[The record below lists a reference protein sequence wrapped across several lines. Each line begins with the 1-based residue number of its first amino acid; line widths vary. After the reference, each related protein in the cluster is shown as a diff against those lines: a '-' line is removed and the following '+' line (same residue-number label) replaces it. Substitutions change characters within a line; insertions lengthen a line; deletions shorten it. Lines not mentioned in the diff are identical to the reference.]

1 MIFDF
6 KVVTEWFDNLLN
18 GFMPAWATTVV
29 ECVLIGVGLL
39 VVYALLALF
48 YIYFERKVCGAFQCR
63 LGPNRVGPLGLLQ
76 SFADMFKILIKELI
90 PLNNIDKFSAFCSPD
105 GRQTTSIRLSAHFEA
120 ARR

>member
-39 VVYALLALF
+39 VVYALLAPF
-48 YIYFERKVCGAFQCR
+48 YI
-63 LGPNRVGPLGLLQ
+63 
-76 SFADMFKILIKELI
+76 
-90 PLNNIDKFSAFCSPD
+90 
-105 GRQTTSIRLSAHFEA
+105 
-120 ARR
+120 

>member
-63 LGPNRVGPLGLLQ
+63 LGPNRVGRSACSEFRRYVQDSLVRLV
-76 SFADMFKILIKELI
+76 
-90 PLNNIDKFSAFCSPD
+90 PLNNIDKFLFN
-105 GRQTTSIRLSAHFEA
+105 GTVRL
-120 ARR
+120 

>member
-48 YIYFERKVCGAFQCR
+48 YIYFERKVCGAF
-63 LGPNRVGPLGLLQ
+63 GVVSANRVGPLGLLRV
-76 SFADMFKILIKELI
+76 SPI
-90 PLNNIDKFSAFCSPD
+90 CS
-105 GRQTTSIRLSAHFEA
+105 RFLLRS
-120 ARR
+120 